1 MISYTLKINI
11 RYKYCNQPMIMII
24 LISSEGTNFY
34 SSHPRNKEIALVE
47 SINDTTYWCEFKF
60 AIFLYHLRIRDGVVS
75 YAILCFKA

>member
-1 MISYTLKINI
+1 MPRFTL
-11 RYKYCNQPMIMII
+11 RDEYCNLPIIMVI
-24 LISSEGTNFY
+24 LISFEGTNFY
-34 SSHPRNKEIALVE
+34 SLHPRNKEIALVE